1 MAKAY
6 VNNTLTNTFA
16 TTGDMGSNNE
26 DLGIGARSVKTSPH
40 SYARMYLSEMR
51 IYFTALTLDQI
62 SAYYNLTKSR
72 YGL

>member
-1 MAKAY
+1 
-6 VNNTLTNTFA
+6 
-16 TTGDMGSNNE
+16 MGSNNE
-26 DLGIGARSVKTSPH
+26 DLGIGARSVKTGAN

-62 SAYYNLTKSR
+62 ASYYNLTKSR